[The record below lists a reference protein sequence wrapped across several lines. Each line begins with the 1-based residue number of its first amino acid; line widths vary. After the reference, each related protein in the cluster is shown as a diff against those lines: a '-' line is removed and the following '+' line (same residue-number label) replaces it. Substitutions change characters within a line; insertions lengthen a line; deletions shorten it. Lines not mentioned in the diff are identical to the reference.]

1 MNRFKEISV
10 YIIFS
15 FLLLS
20 PVIITL
26 IVAFAFNT
34 PNEVTITVKQEPDSK
49 QLSDNLMDKEIA
61 YHIKESQRLCKESE
75 RLVKEA
81 RIINRRVANF
91 LYNNGNIDYQ
101 EYEFLT
107 NNKKD

>member
-20 PVIITL
+20 LVIITL

-49 QLSDNLMDKEIA
+49 QLSDNLIDKEIA
-61 YHIKESQRLCKESE
+61 YHIKESQRLCKETK

-101 EYEFLT
+101 EYESLT

>member
-26 IVAFAFNT
+26 IVTFAFHT
-34 PNEVTITVKQEPDSK
+34 PNEVTITVKHEPDYK
-49 QLSDNLMDKEIA
+49 QTSNHLIDEQIA
-61 YHIKESQRLCKESE
+61 YHIKESQRLCKETE

-91 LYNNGNIDYQ
+91 LYNNGNIDYR
-101 EYEFLT
+101 EYESLI
-107 NNKKD
+107 K